1 MRTGP
6 TSGLTPQMTL
16 TFSRSMMK
24 HTASEDPYPVFH
36 DRVKI
41 LKNVVHSNNVISIE
55 VIIALLQGYKHV
67 RDFELI

>member
-24 HTASEDPYPVFH
+24 HTASEDPYPMFH

-55 VIIALLQGYKHV
+55 VIIALLQGYKHA
-67 RDFELI
+67 RDFEPI

>member
-41 LKNVVHSNNVISIE
+41 LKNVVHSNNLISIE
-55 VIIALLQGYKHV
+55 VIIAVL
-67 RDFELI
+67 

>member
-1 MRTGP
+1 
-6 TSGLTPQMTL
+6 MTL

-41 LKNVVHSNNVISIE
+41 LKNVVHSNNLISIV
-55 VIIALLQGYKHV
+55 VIIALLQGYNHV